1 MSALSQQQQKLMGL
15 ALAYKRGD
23 VPDSEVS
30 GKIKKL
36 ANAMSQEELEKY
48 ASTKHK
54 GLPKK
59 VSQENKSSKITKE
72 ELNQLVA
79 DAVEEVMSER
89 FSVKKLT
96 PEQKQTYIEAI
107 SNYKN
112 YGNTIYRSNDLPKV
126 VSEIKTIV
134 EFASKNMIEESGDWF
149 EGISHS
155 RNSKQLKESMR
166 EFEKL
171 SEKIT
176 KLQKNLESIYESIGQ
191 HLSRFYE
198 VKNKQ

>member
-1 MSALSQQQQKLMGL
+1 MPAFSQQQQKLMGL

-23 VPDSEVS
+23 VPDSKVS
-30 GKIKKL
+30 PKIKKL
-36 ANAMSQEELEKY
+36 ADAMSEKELEKY

-54 GLPKK
+54 GLPTK
-59 VSQENKSSKITKE
+59 VSETDKSKKISRE
-72 ELNQLVA
+72 ELNQLVS
-79 DAVEEVMSER
+79 DAVEEVMKER

-96 PEQKQTYIEAI
+96 PEQKKQYIEAI

-112 YGNTIYRSNDLPKV
+112 YENLIYRSNQLPQAV
-126 VSEIKTIV
+126 AEIKSMV

-149 EGISHS
+149 DGISTS
-155 RNSKQLKESMR
+155 RNSKQLKESFK

-176 KLQKNLESIYESIGQ
+176 KLQRNLESIYENIGR
-191 HLSRFYE
+191 HFSRFYE
-198 VKNKQ
+198 IKNK

>member
-1 MSALSQQQQKLMGL
+1 MPAFSQQQQKLMGL

-23 VPDSEVS
+23 VPDSKVS
-30 GKIKKL
+30 PKIKKL
-36 ANAMSQEELEKY
+36 ADAMSEKELEKY

-59 VSQENKSSKITKE
+59 VSEVDKSKKISKE
-72 ELNQLVA
+72 ELNQLVS
-79 DAVEEVMSER
+79 DAVEEVMKER

-96 PEQKQTYIEAI
+96 PEQKRQYIEAI
-107 SNYKN
+107 SNYKTYEN
-112 YGNTIYRSNDLPKV
+112 LIYRSNTLPQA
-126 VSEIKTIV
+126 VSEIKSMV

-149 EGISHS
+149 DGISTS
-155 RNSKQLKESMR
+155 RNSKQLKESFK

-176 KLQKNLESIYESIGQ
+176 KLQRNLESIYENIGR

-198 VKNKQ
+198 VKNK

>member
-1 MSALSQQQQKLMGL
+1 MPAFSQQQQKLMGL

-23 VPDSEVS
+23 VPDSKVS
-30 GKIKKL
+30 ATIKKL
-36 ANAMSQEELEKY
+36 ASSMTEKELEKF

-59 VSQENKSSKITKE
+59 VSEDDKSTKITKE
-72 ELNQLVA
+72 ELNQLVS
-79 DAVEEVMSER
+79 DAVEEVMKER

-96 PEQKQTYIEAI
+96 PEQKQRYVEAI

-112 YGNTIYRSNDLPKV
+112 YSNLIYRSQQLPTA
-126 VSEIKTIV
+126 VSEIKEIV
-134 EFASKNMIEESGDWF
+134 EFASKNMVQEAGDWF
-149 EGISHS
+149 EGVSHS

-166 EFEKL
+166 EFEKI

-176 KLQKNLESIYESIGQ
+176 KLQRNLESVYENIGK

-198 VKNKQ
+198 IKNK

>member
-1 MSALSQQQQKLMGL
+1 MPAFSQQQQKLMGL

-23 VPDSEVS
+23 VPDSKVS
-30 GKIKKL
+30 PKIKKL
-36 ANAMSQEELEKY
+36 ADEMTEKELEKY

-59 VSQENKSSKITKE
+59 VSETDKSKKISRE
-72 ELNQLVA
+72 ELNKLVA
-79 DAVEEVMSER
+79 DAVEEVMKER

-96 PEQKQTYIEAI
+96 PEQKKQYVEAI

-112 YGNTIYRSNDLPKV
+112 YENLIYRSNKLPQAV
-126 VSEIKTIV
+126 AEIKSMV

-149 EGISHS
+149 DGISTS
-155 RNSKQLKESMR
+155 RNSKQLKESFK

-176 KLQKNLESIYESIGQ
+176 KLQRNLESIYENIGR

-198 VKNKQ
+198 IKNK

>member
-1 MSALSQQQQKLMGL
+1 MPAFSQQQQKLMGL

-23 VPDSEVS
+23 VPDSKVS
-30 GKIKKL
+30 PKIKKL
-36 ANAMSQEELEKY
+36 ADAMSEKELEKY

-54 GLPKK
+54 GLPTK
-59 VSQENKSSKITKE
+59 VSENDKSKKISRE
-72 ELNQLVA
+72 ELNQLVS
-79 DAVEEVMSER
+79 DAVEEVMKER

-96 PEQKQTYIEAI
+96 PEQKKQYIEAI

-112 YGNTIYRSNDLPKV
+112 YENLIYRSNQLPQAV
-126 VSEIKTIV
+126 AEIKSMV

-149 EGISHS
+149 DGISTS
-155 RNSKQLKESMR
+155 RNSKQLKESFK

-176 KLQKNLESIYESIGQ
+176 KLQRNLESIYENIGR
-191 HLSRFYE
+191 HFSRFYE
-198 VKNKQ
+198 IKNK

>member
-1 MSALSQQQQKLMGL
+1 MPSLSIKQQKLMGL

-23 VPDSEVS
+23 VPDSKVS
-30 GKIKKL
+30 PKIKKL
-36 ANAMSQEELEKY
+36 ADAMSEKELEKY

-59 VSQENKSSKITKE
+59 VSETDKSKKISRE
-72 ELNQLVA
+72 ELNQLVS
-79 DAVEEVMSER
+79 DAVEEVMKER

-96 PEQKQTYIEAI
+96 PEQKKQYVEAI

-112 YGNTIYRSNDLPKV
+112 YENLIYRSNQLPQAV
-126 VSEIKTIV
+126 AEIKSMV

-149 EGISHS
+149 DGISTS
-155 RNSKQLKESMR
+155 RNSKQLKESFK

-176 KLQKNLESIYESIGQ
+176 KLQRNLESIYENIGR

-198 VKNKQ
+198 IKNK

>member
-1 MSALSQQQQKLMGL
+1 MPAFSQQQQKLMGL

-23 VPDSEVS
+23 VPDSKVS
-30 GKIKKL
+30 PKIKKL
-36 ANAMSQEELEKY
+36 ADEMTEKELEKY

-59 VSQENKSSKITKE
+59 VSETDKSKKISRE

-79 DAVEEVMSER
+79 DAVEEVMKER

-96 PEQKQTYIEAI
+96 PEQKKQYVEAI

-112 YGNTIYRSNDLPKV
+112 YENLIYRSNKLPQAV
-126 VSEIKTIV
+126 AEIKSMV

-149 EGISHS
+149 DGISTS
-155 RNSKQLKESMR
+155 RNSKQLKESFK

-176 KLQKNLESIYESIGQ
+176 KLQRNLESIYENIGR

-198 VKNKQ
+198 IKNK

>member
-1 MSALSQQQQKLMGL
+1 MGL

-23 VPDSEVS
+23 VPDSKVS
-30 GKIKKL
+30 PKIKKL
-36 ANAMSQEELEKY
+36 ADEMTEKELEKY

-59 VSQENKSSKITKE
+59 VSETDKSKKISRE

-79 DAVEEVMSER
+79 DAVEEVMKER

-96 PEQKQTYIEAI
+96 PEQKKQYVEAI

-112 YGNTIYRSNDLPKV
+112 YENLIYRSNKLPQAV
-126 VSEIKTIV
+126 AEIKSMV

-149 EGISHS
+149 DGISTS
-155 RNSKQLKESMR
+155 RNSKQLKESFK

-176 KLQKNLESIYESIGQ
+176 KLQRNLESIYENIGR

-198 VKNKQ
+198 IKNK

>member
-1 MSALSQQQQKLMGL
+1 MPAFSQQQQKLMGL

-23 VPDSEVS
+23 VPDSKVS
-30 GKIKKL
+30 PKVKKL
-36 ANAMSQEELEKY
+36 ADAMSEKELEKY

-59 VSQENKSSKITKE
+59 VSETDKSKKISRE
-72 ELNQLVA
+72 ELNQLVS
-79 DAVEEVMSER
+79 DAVEEVMKER

-96 PEQKQTYIEAI
+96 PEQKKQYVEAI

-112 YGNTIYRSNDLPKV
+112 YENLIYRSNQLPQAV
-126 VSEIKTIV
+126 AEIKSMV

-149 EGISHS
+149 DGISTS
-155 RNSKQLKESMR
+155 RNSKQLKESFK

-176 KLQKNLESIYESIGQ
+176 KLQRNLESIYENIGR

-198 VKNKQ
+198 IKNK